1 MDGGHVSVIEKIRR
15 DAVSS
20 TVANRSESP
29 TGGWRSGA
37 LRRMLSTLASLAV
50 LSACATTPPHYPATT
65 AQARVGKPLFNLEM
79 RWSTPTGLR
88 EVPGGRIA
96 TWRFNQY
103 NYAGCSVSVHTDR
116 DDVIRK
122 VTWTKGCGPLP
133 TKSAKS
139 AKPAAH

>member
-1 MDGGHVSVIEKIRR
+1 
-15 DAVSS
+15 VSS
-20 TVANRSESP
+20 TAANRSESP
-29 TGGWRSGA
+29 TGGRRSGV
-37 LRRMLSTLASLAV
+37 LRRVLNVLAPLAV
-50 LSACATTPPHYPATT
+50 LSACATPPPHYPATT

-79 RWSTPTGLR
+79 RWSTPNGLR
-88 EVPGGRIA
+88 EVPGGRVA

-116 DDVIRK
+116 DDIIRK

-133 TKSAKS
+133 GKVTQP

>member
-1 MDGGHVSVIEKIRR
+1 M
-15 DAVSS
+15 SS
-20 TVANRSESP
+20 TAANRSESS
-29 TGGWRSGA
+29 TGGSRSGV
-37 LRRMLSTLASLAV
+37 LRRVLSVLAPLAV

-79 RWSTPTGLR
+79 RWSTPNGLR

-116 DDVIRK
+116 DDIIRK

-133 TKSAKS
+133 GKVIQP